1 MGTMARTKSDL
12 TQDDM
17 LPRFPP
23 RFQCLNLSTRC
34 ILLGLKRQR
43 LSSNIIPMN
52 EKWRA
57 LDLTTKTFLE
67 DAVAVLKKQCDYLTV
82 KRHPSM
88 PCLPSLTCTAPRSS
102 QSTSITPP
110 SSTLTMPLVVTVSE
124 ELTSPQERYRNTRRK
139 EVAMSD
145 DEIISLWNHAEPSVD
160 GIDLHGCLGTG
171 RDRQ

>member
-23 RFQCLNLSTRC
+23 RFPCLNLSTRC

-124 ELTSPQERYRNTRRK
+124 EL
-139 EVAMSD
+139 AMSD

-171 RDRQ
+171 R